1 MKVQTQIRI
10 EPELKKQANEIFAK
24 LGLDM
29 STAVNLFLYQVVLRK
44 GLPFHI
50 DLSSNPIFE
59 DELTQKELEHEIM
72 KGVGLLCSSS
82 VRARSVYPHF
92 SGSSKI
98 LLPGSTKG
106 ANGAL

>member
-72 KGVGLLCSSS
+72 KGVEDVKAGRVYSLEEVSRLLDI
-82 VRARSVYPHF
+82 VR
-92 SGSSKI
+92 K
-98 LLPGSTKG
+98 K
-106 ANGAL
+106 